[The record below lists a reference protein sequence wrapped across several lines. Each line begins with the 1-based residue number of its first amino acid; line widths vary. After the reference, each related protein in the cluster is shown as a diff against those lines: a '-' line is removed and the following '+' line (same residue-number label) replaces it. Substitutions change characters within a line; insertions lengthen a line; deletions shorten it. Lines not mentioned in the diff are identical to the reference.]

1 MAETLDGNQ
10 LESTTVAI
18 NRTSTTVKGGRRLSF
33 SALVVVGNRDGKVG
47 IGYGKGRGVPVGI
60 EKAQKVARK
69 EMVGIKRLGATIP
82 HEVIG
87 SSCAS
92 TVKLIPAAP
101 GTGVIAGGTVRAV
114 LEMAGVRDCLTKA
127 QGSTNKINLCRAVM
141 DALSQL
147 RTREEIAKLRGV
159 EIERS
164 TVDEALESTKRY
176 MTTEGDA
183 PKRKAK
189 GPTNQKDED
198 AKKTRGRGGPR
209 GGAGGPGGPGG
220 GRGGNAGAPKAEDA
234 KPEENKDADSGS
246 GITGAVTD
254 AAGAVASAASG
265 AVGAVL
271 SAVTGGGDD
280 KQTGDAAGGTPE
292 TTAGGDNV
300 APSAN
305 ASSAPTVTPV
315 AANNAADTQ
324 NNDTAGPK
332 PETTDGDDIGA
343 AAAPATPDAADVP
356 TDIDTDKN

>member
-69 EMVGIKRLGATIP
+69 EMVAIKRLGATVP

-87 SSCAS
+87 RSCAS

-127 QGSTNKINLCRAVM
+127 YGSTNKINLCRAVM
-141 DALSQL
+141 DALDQL

-159 EIERS
+159 EIEKS
-164 TVDEALESTKRY
+164 TVDEALEANKRY
-176 MTTEGDA
+176 MTEEGDA
-183 PKRKAK
+183 GPKKKAK

-198 AKKTRGRGGPR
+198 AKKTRGRGGR
-209 GGAGGPGGPGG
+209 GGPGG
-220 GRGGNAGAPKAEDA
+220 GRGGNAGGPAAPKPDA
-234 KPEENKDADSGS
+234 DKDAQTADGEGNVATGIAGS
-246 GITGAVTD
+246 VAG
-254 AAGAVASAASG
+254 AAGAVASVAGG

-271 SAVTGGGDD
+271 GAVTGG
-280 KQTGDAAGGTPE
+280 
-292 TTAGGDNV
+292 
-300 APSAN
+300 S
-305 ASSAPTVTPV
+305 
-315 AANNAADTQ
+315 
-324 NNDTAGPK
+324 DTAGDK
-332 PETTDGDDIGA
+332 PETTDGDDVGA

-356 TDIDTDKN
+356 RDAETEEGKA

>member
-87 SSCAS
+87 RSCAS

-141 DALSQL
+141 DALAQL

-159 EIERS
+159 EIEAS
-164 TVDEALESTKRY
+164 TVDEALESNKRY
-176 MTTEGDA
+176 MTTEGDG

-198 AKKTRGRGGPR
+198 AKKTRGRGR
-209 GGAGGPGGPGG
+209 GGPGG
-220 GRGGNAGAPKAEDA
+220 GRGGNAGAPKPEAPKAE
-234 KPEENKDADSGS
+234 GVV
-246 GITGAVTD
+246 GAVAG
-254 AAGAVASAASG
+254 AAGAVASAATG
-265 AVGAVL
+265 VVGAVL
-271 SAVTGGGDD
+271 GAVTGA
-280 KQTGDAAGGTPE
+280 GDA
-292 TTAGGDNV
+292 
-300 APSAN
+300 SAD
-305 ASSAPTVTPV
+305 P
-315 AANNAADTQ
+315 
-324 NNDTAGPK
+324 AGPK
-332 PETTDGDDIGA
+332 PETTDGDDVGA
-343 AAAPATPDAADVP
+343 AAAPATPAAADVP
-356 TDIDTDKN
+356 TDVDTDKS